1 LPIDVEFIE
10 SEELSLRAGG
20 APNYVLKISHGWF
33 HWLIT
38 AVVEASC
45 NKEEFAKNRTA
56 NKAIQRIGRL
66 RPPPAD
72 FFDRLT
78 ASCAH
83 VQPIGGGCFAIALTG
98 SAHAPPIKAIE
109 PTAPQS

>member
-1 LPIDVEFIE
+1 MFAVAATPGLAVRFLIFTLTIFKTGACFFFHFIYLKK
-10 SEELSLRAGG
+10 SDNKSLQPTRFAHAELG
-20 APNYVLKISHGWF
+20 
-33 HWLIT
+33 
-38 AVVEASC
+38 
-45 NKEEFAKNRTA
+45 
-56 NKAIQRIGRL
+56 
-66 RPPPAD
+66 
-72 FFDRLT
+72 DRLT